1 MIINVPLISHIIN
14 LLTNSNKSL
23 LRKIIFPLF
32 LKKSKKCFSNWFRH
46 SKCVYN
52 LQGKSKLIITTSL
65 QASSSG
71 LNFNVN
77 IKKIYLPKNSW
88 NQITYHISR
97 WRGSSGFNNCSSRQ
111 VAKRFV
117 RAYENV
123 DGVKFNQNDAQHTRQ
138 ELLLLW
144 NHLGSRSWTLIH
156 EKRTD
161 IIWVVCSTEQ
171 ELFVYIYILPK
182 CWLNDV
188 RVI

>member
-1 MIINVPLISHIIN
+1 MIS
-14 LLTNSNKSL
+14 
-23 LRKIIFPLF
+23 PLF

-52 LQGKSKLIITTSL
+52 LQGKSKLIISTSL

-77 IKKIYLPKNSW
+77 IKKNIFPKIREIKSR
-88 NQITYHISR
+88 ISR

-171 ELFVYIYILPK
+171 ELFIYFTQVLAKWRKSNIIFFRIMTNIFVESKFGRML
-182 CWLNDV
+182 
-188 RVI
+188 R

>member
-1 MIINVPLISHIIN
+1 MTHFTEKKYVPLIINVPLISHIIN

-23 LRKIIFPLF
+23 LRKIIFTLF

-52 LQGKSKLIITTSL
+52 LQGKSKLIISTSL
-65 QASSSG
+65 QTSSSG

-123 DGVKFNQNDAQHTRQ
+123 DGGVKFNQNDAQHLRQ
-138 ELLLLW
+138 ELL
-144 NHLGSRSWTLIH
+144 HTTMKSFRQS
-156 EKRTD
+156 
-161 IIWVVCSTEQ
+161 
-171 ELFVYIYILPK
+171 ILNINPRK
-182 CWLNDV
+182 TYGYYLSGM
-188 RVI
+188 

>member
-1 MIINVPLISHIIN
+1 MTHFTEKNVPLIINVPLISHIIN
-14 LLTNSNKSL
+14 LLTNLKKSL
-23 LRKIIFPLF
+23 LRKII
-32 LKKSKKCFSNWFRH
+32 SKKCFSNWFRH

-52 LQGKSKLIITTSL
+52 LQGKNKLIYQPLDKQQRS
-65 QASSSG
+65 Q
-71 LNFNVN
+71 FQCKHKKKN
-77 IKKIYLPKNSW
+77 IFPKIREIKSR
-88 NQITYHISR
+88 ISR

-171 ELFVYIYILPK
+171 ELFIYTFLSK